1 MPIALI
7 GQINLSAL
15 NVPQAIV
22 QIVPPQF
29 LFNGVATNVCG
40 LVGTSNWG
48 PVNLA
53 MTFGNYAQ
61 YASIFGPTINRLYDM
76 GGHVTIAQMQ
86 GAGYFAGVR
95 VTDGTDV
102 AASGVSAST
111 AAVAASDSV
120 TYSVNPT
127 ASATVTINGSVW
139 TYVSALTTGLQI
151 LLGATLPLT
160 LAAAVAALNGSADAN
175 TAKSTYSTNG
185 TTTLNMTAVAAG
197 TAGNSYTLAASVG
210 TVAGATFS
218 GGAAAVVG
226 ATWTG
231 KYTGSLGNSVTVS
244 IQKGSAASSFKVI
257 VSCASS
263 LAMEVFDSIGA
274 GLTGNAMWV
283 AIANAIN
290 NGVSTVRPASN
301 IIIATAGAGTGTPTI
316 GAVTLSGGTD
326 GVTGLTGS
334 AATIAMLGVNT
345 VPRTGMYALQ
355 NQGVAQFTLCDNSDI
370 TAIPTLQAFGTSIGA
385 YVIWASPPSDT
396 LTNAATELSSEGIDT
411 FVVKAMF
418 GDWLLWIDTVNGI
431 PARMTSP
438 AAATIGL
445 LGNSSPQVNT
455 LNKPI
460 IGIWGTQSLV
470 LGKTY
475 SPSDFQNLALA
486 RMDVITIDLSL
497 SNNMIHRLG
506 INTSSNQVIMGDEYT
521 RVVFWLAKSI
531 NVVANH
537 YIGAN
542 MTPSE
547 MLQAKV
553 ALQQY
558 LALAQTNGII
568 YTFDGS
574 QAYQVVLDTTNN
586 TQATAALGYQYAYVK
601 CVIGP
606 IVRYFII
613 NLEAGSSVTI
623 SATAP
628 GL

>member
-1 MPIALI
+1 M
-7 GQINLSAL
+7 

-40 LVGTSNWG
+40 YVGTASWG

-61 YASIFGPTINRLYDM
+61 YASIFGPTINRTFDM
-76 GGHVTIAQMQ
+76 GGHIIIGQMQ
-86 GAGYFAGVR
+86 GAGFFAGVR

-102 AASGVSAST
+102 AASGVANST
-111 AAVAASDSV
+111 AAVPASDSV

-127 ASATVTINGSVW
+127 ANATVTINGSVW
-139 TYVSALTTGLQI
+139 TYVSALTTGLPI

-160 LAAAVAALNGSADAN
+160 LASAVATLNASADTN

-185 TTTLNMTAVAAG
+185 TTILNMTAVTGG
-197 TAGNSYTLAASVG
+197 TAGNAFTLAASIG
-210 TVAGATFS
+210 TVGGATFS
-218 GGAAAVVG
+218 GGLAGVVG
-226 ATWTG
+226 VTWTG
-231 KYTGSLGNSVTVS
+231 KYTGSLGNSVSVS
-244 IQKGSAASSFKVI
+244 IQKGSAANSFKLI
-257 VSCASS
+257 VSCTNS
-263 LAMEVFDSIGA
+263 LAQEVFDSVGA
-274 GLTGNAMWV
+274 GLTGNALWI
-283 AIANAIN
+283 AFANAIN
-290 NGVSTVRPASN
+290 NGVSTTRPMSN
-301 IIIATAGAGTGTPTI
+301 IIVATAGAGTGSPTL
-316 GAVTLSGGTD
+316 GSTLLSGGTD
-326 GVTGLTGS
+326 GVTGITGS

-355 NQGVAQFTLCDNSDI
+355 NQGVAQFTLCDLSDV
-370 TAIPTLQAFGTSIGA
+370 TAIPTEQAFGTSIGA

-396 LTNAATELSSEGIDT
+396 LSNAATELSSEGVDT
-411 FVVKAMF
+411 FVVKALF
-418 GDWLLWIDTVNGI
+418 GDWVFWIDTINGI

-438 AAATIGL
+438 AAVTMGM
-445 LGNSSPQVNT
+445 LGNSSPQVNL
-455 LNKPI
+455 LNKPVT
-460 IGIWGTQSLV
+460 GIWGTQSLV

-506 INTSSNQVIMGDEYT
+506 INTSSNQITMGDEYT

-542 MTPSE
+542 MTPTE
-547 MLQAKV
+547 MNQAKV

-568 YTFDGS
+568 YTFDNS